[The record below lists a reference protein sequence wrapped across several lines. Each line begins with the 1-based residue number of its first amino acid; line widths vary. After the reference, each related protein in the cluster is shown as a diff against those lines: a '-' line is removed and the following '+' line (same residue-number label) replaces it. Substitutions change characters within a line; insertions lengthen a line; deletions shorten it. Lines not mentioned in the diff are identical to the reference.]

1 MHYSAIILLL
11 FQNIVTASATPIIN
25 QENIQSVSMTQLQS
39 AAIISQVNWNQSEG
53 CCDGQYI
60 SGIQG
65 HFIGMP
71 HGTKIDFYIADKLFA
86 SHIYSG
92 QQPLY
97 AIAQKQAIWIA
108 NGDAVWAKATY
119 NNITLNI
126 LGAHRVQY
134 GSNPWVDCSSGCN
147 NK

>member
-1 MHYSAIILLL
+1 MHYPAITLFLL
-11 FQNIVTASATPIIN
+11 QNIFIVSAAPMTNPEKIKSASITK
-25 QENIQSVSMTQLQS
+25 LQS

-97 AIAQKQAIWIA
+97 AIEQNQATWIA
-108 NGDAVWAKATY
+108 NGDAVWATATY
-119 NNITLNI
+119 DNITLNI

-134 GSNPWVDCSSGCN
+134 GSNPWVDCSAGCN
-147 NK
+147 DK